1 MAGCTLQEGSI
12 SISEPFPGTVASVD
26 PTICPHRPSMGGT
39 RWSRQFSIWNGSMRR
54 TKAAQ
59 IYKTRKFTAV
69 QLLLGHTKLEST
81 LRYLGIGLMTRS
93 AFRSKLS
100 C

>member
-1 MAGCTLQEGSI
+1 
-12 SISEPFPGTVASVD
+12 
-26 PTICPHRPSMGGT
+26 
-39 RWSRQFSIWNGSMRR
+39 MRR

-100 C
+100 CEPRRKRSRPCPCPKRRRARRDVSALCLFLASTKPLFTITAANQRG